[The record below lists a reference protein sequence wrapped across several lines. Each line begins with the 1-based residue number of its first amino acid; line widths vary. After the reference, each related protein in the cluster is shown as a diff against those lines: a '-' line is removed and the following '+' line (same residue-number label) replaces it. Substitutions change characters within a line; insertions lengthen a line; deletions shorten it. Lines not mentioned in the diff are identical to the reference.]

1 MTICIIQHLFL
12 EPSFCGNNWP
22 VIVNKVI
29 IHFTCFVPSS
39 SMKVFFA
46 IEMQDGVMIGFEL
59 TTSQQQIIHHN
70 CETKTLVVN
79 CFSHHYLFWR
89 FALAINL
96 FITLPL
102 NVKWLSI
109 FVFSLFC
116 LSDVAVSGF
125 FYFCPWTSTS
135 LIPPLDGTK

>member
-12 EPSFCGNNWP
+12 EPSFCGINWP

-96 FITLPL
+96 YITLPL
-102 NVKWLSI
+102 NVKSYLLHGCQFLFSVC
-109 FVFSLFC
+109 FVSAMLPFLAFSTFAHGPARL
-116 LSDVAVSGF
+116 
-125 FYFCPWTSTS
+125 
-135 LIPPLDGTK
+135 